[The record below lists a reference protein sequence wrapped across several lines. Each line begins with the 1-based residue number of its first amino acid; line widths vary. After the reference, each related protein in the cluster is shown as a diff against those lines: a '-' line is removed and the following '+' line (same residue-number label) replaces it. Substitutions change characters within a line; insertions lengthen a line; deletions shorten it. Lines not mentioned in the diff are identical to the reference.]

1 MRNALVTMRSMAQ
14 EDTVAARQDEYEAAR
29 RTPRA
34 RMTVPMMIRH
44 QDMKRRERREQRE
57 MLLQHHDVQ
66 RASRAASIAEQDY
79 DRVGNRAR
87 LSGDERSLTSGDVQ
101 SHRGTIVGILA
112 RDNQSYRRT
121 QRNVLWNVR
130 KELRETRR
138 QLRRSLRINRINRAS
153 ANVCS
158 TNDVTVQ
165 TNLAGGDDETGMT
178 EVMNAIAPCALPD
191 ERDAMVRT
199 IRDLRTAGVSVHD
212 VRALL
217 MPDRTGTDEGGFT

>member
-1 MRNALVTMRSMAQ
+1 M
-14 EDTVAARQDEYEAAR
+14 
-29 RTPRA
+29 
-34 RMTVPMMIRH
+34 
-44 QDMKRRERREQRE
+44 
-57 MLLQHHDVQ
+57 
-66 RASRAASIAEQDY
+66 
-79 DRVGNRAR
+79 
-87 LSGDERSLTSGDVQ
+87 Q